1 MTCSEDGTVRIW
13 DATAITQKTV
23 IKPTLAKQQRT
34 AVTACS
40 YSSDGTLIGAG
51 LIDGSIQIW
60 NVAGMLSL
68 SCKGWVG
75 PLSVSKTR
83 TQDFSGSLVCLRL
96 AYFHCTRS

>member
-34 AVTACS
+34 SVTACS
-40 YSSDGTLIGAG
+40 YSSDGTLLGAG

-60 NVAGMLSL
+60 NVAGELPNGVAPS
-68 SCKGWVG
+68 
-75 PLSVSKTR
+75 
-83 TQDFSGSLVCLRL
+83 DFDQTAC
-96 AYFHCTRS
+96 FHTKIQYSYCCSECTG